1 MKKKYEKVLEREN
14 ENIKKFL
21 NKKKKSKEIM
31 KKIIQKKFEAKI
43 N

>member
-31 KKIIQKKFEAKI
+31 KKIKQKKFEAKI